1 MQMTLKMKNRPR
13 SRHEHKYNKYKMCLS
28 LMMVICIKQHLRNML
43 SSIHEKL
50 SNTEDEL
57 KSAAHKKSVFI

>member
-1 MQMTLKMKNRPR
+1 MALKMKNRRR

-28 LMMVICIKQHLRNML
+28 LMMVICIKQHLSNML

>member
-1 MQMTLKMKNRPR
+1 MKMALKMKNRRR

-28 LMMVICIKQHLRNML
+28 LMMVICIKQHLSNML

-57 KSAAHKKSVFI
+57 KSAAHRKSVFI

>member
-1 MQMTLKMKNRPR
+1 
-13 SRHEHKYNKYKMCLS
+13 
-28 LMMVICIKQHLRNML
+28 MMVICIKQHLSNML

>member
-1 MQMTLKMKNRPR
+1 MKMALKMKNRRR
-13 SRHEHKYNKYKMCLS
+13 SRHEHKYNKYKICLS
-28 LMMVICIKQHLRNML
+28 LMMVICIKQHLSNML

>member
-1 MQMTLKMKNRPR
+1 MKMTLKMKNRRR
-13 SRHEHKYNKYKMCLS
+13 SRHEHKYNKYKICLS
-28 LMMVICIKQHLRNML
+28 LMMVICIKQHLSNML

-57 KSAAHKKSVFI
+57 KSAAHRKSVFI